1 MKNQYESGL
10 NGEEIAE
17 EYLMQQGM
25 TVLARRYR
33 GNDGEIDLILR
44 DEDCIVF
51 AEVKYRPR
59 AAAGSGLLA
68 ITPSKQR
75 RMLHAANAFMLE
87 NGWSDRSARF
97 DAIEITR
104 DGIIH
109 IPNAFMQN
117 D

>member
-17 EYLMQQGM
+17 EYLLQQGM
-25 TVLARRYR
+25 TVLDRRYR
-33 GNDGEIDLILR
+33 GDDGEIDLILR

-59 AAAGSGLLA
+59 AAAGTGLWA

-75 RMLHAANAFMLE
+75 RMLHAAYAYLLE
-87 NGWSDRSARF
+87 KGWTDRSARF

-109 IPNAFMQN
+109 IPNAFMSKN
-117 D
+117 